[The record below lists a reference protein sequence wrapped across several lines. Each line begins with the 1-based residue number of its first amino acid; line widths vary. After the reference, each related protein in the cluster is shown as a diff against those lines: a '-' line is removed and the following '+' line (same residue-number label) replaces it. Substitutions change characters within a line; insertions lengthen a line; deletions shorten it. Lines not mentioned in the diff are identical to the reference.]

1 MGDAETLLA
10 GLDPE
15 QRAAVEA
22 PRGPVCVLAG
32 AGTGKTRTITHR
44 IAYLVHRGLVAPG
57 QVLAVSFTSRAAGE
71 MRTRLRDLGVHQAQA
86 RTFHAATMKQLRYFW
101 PRVVGGDPWQL
112 IDGKMRAI
120 AQAARRVGMSTETEM
135 LRDLAGEIDW
145 AKSSLIAPVDYA
157 TAAAKATRDLPAA
170 AAQIVAVY
178 ECYEKLKSGA
188 RMLDFNDYLL
198 HTAAVFEEHPEVAT
212 EFRDRYRCFV
222 VDEYQDVTPLQQ
234 RVLDAWLGGRD
245 DLTVVGD
252 ANQTIY
258 SFAGAAPHWLLNF
271 PRRYPEATIVR
282 LERDYRSTPEVVSLA
297 NQVIS
302 GARDRPSGSR
312 LKLIGQRPKGPRP
325 HFAEFDDEPAEA
337 HAVARR
343 IGKLRKAGVPAHEI
357 AVLFRVNGQSEV
369 YEQALTEADIPYL
382 VRGGERFFNRPE
394 VRQAMQAIRAAALT
408 RPRSEPRPADL
419 AAESHPAAEPR
430 LADSARPVAE
440 PRPAA
445 ESRPADLSR
454 PVAELRRTAES
465 HPAHPTAAPYS
476 PGPHSA
482 TATALAHRAAGVQSR
497 VADPEAPPAPAD
509 AEAPPAAAPRPRPFD
524 LLAVVRAVLAPLGLT
539 PQPPA
544 GGAARERWESL
555 SGLLGVADELLTA
568 LPEADLRRF
577 SAELDARAEA
587 QHPPTVAGVTLA
599 SMHAAKGLEWD
610 AVFLVGLVE
619 GTLPIQHAIGDTPA
633 DAAAIEEERRLFYVG
648 ITRAREHLWLSWA
661 LSRAEGGKR
670 YRRRSRFLNGLMPE
684 DHPAALPARAHG
696 VSGNTLSRQS
706 VKPGCRG
713 CGGALIGTTAIK
725 LGRCAGCPST
735 VDEELLARLLAWR
748 GARAKQLKVPPYVVF
763 TDATLTAIAEQ
774 RPADDAALVSISG
787 IGATKLTRFGADVLA
802 LVHGAQSSD
811 HGEDTRSGS

>member
-71 MRTRLRDLGVHQAQA
+71 MRTRLRELGVHQAQA

-101 PRVVGGDPWQL
+101 PRVIGGDPWQL

-120 AQAARRVGMSTETEM
+120 AQAARRAGMSTETEM

-145 AKSSLIAPVDYA
+145 AKSSLVAPVDYPA
-157 TAAAKATRDLPAA
+157 AAAKATRDLPAA
-170 AAQIVAVY
+170 AEQIVTVY
-178 ECYEKLKSGA
+178 QTYEKLKSEA

-234 RVLDAWLGGRD
+234 RVLEAWLGGRD

-271 PRRYPEATIVR
+271 PRRYPEAVIVR

-302 GARDRPSGSR
+302 AARDRPSGSR

-337 HAVARR
+337 RAVARR
-343 IGKLRKAGVPAHEI
+343 IGKLMKAGVPASEI

-394 VRQAMQAIRAAALT
+394 VRQAMQAIRAAVLT
-408 RPRSEPRPADL
+408 RPRPRSADDEFPPHPVDAAFPHHSAQASPAP
-419 AAESHPAAEPR
+419 HPANAE
-430 LADSARPVAE
+430 
-440 PRPAA
+440 
-445 ESRPADLSR
+445 
-454 PVAELRRTAES
+454 
-465 HPAHPTAAPYS
+465 
-476 PGPHSA
+476 
-482 TATALAHRAAGVQSR
+482 Q
-497 VADPEAPPAPAD
+497 APPAPRAANAPSGSRSAD
-509 AEAPPAAAPRPRPFD
+509 AANASSALHSADAANASSALHSANARTAPAVHSAVATQTSPAPHSAEAALPPRPAPSFD
-524 LLAVVRAVLAPLGLT
+524 LVSVVRQVLAPLGLT

-555 SGLLGVADELLTA
+555 AGLVRVADELLTA
-568 LPEADLRRF
+568 LPEADLRRY
-577 SAELDARAEA
+577 SAELEARAEA

-619 GTLPIQHAIGDTPA
+619 GTLPIQHAIGDSAA
-633 DAAAIEEERRLFYVG
+633 DLAAIEEERRLFYVG

-684 DHPAALPARAHG
+684 DHPAALPARA
-696 VSGNTLSRQS
+696 VSVNTVSRQP

-713 CGGALIGTTAIK
+713 CGGALVGTTAIK